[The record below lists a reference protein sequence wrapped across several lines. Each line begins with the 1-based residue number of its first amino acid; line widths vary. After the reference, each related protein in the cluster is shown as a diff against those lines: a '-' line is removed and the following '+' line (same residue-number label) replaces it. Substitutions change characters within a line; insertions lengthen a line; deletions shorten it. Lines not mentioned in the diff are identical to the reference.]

1 MSNLILEIKNLSHSY
16 DETNKIIQNINLEI
30 EKLDRVAIL
39 GPSGCGKST
48 LLRLIAGLEKPNLGQ
63 IVIDGTVVSTEKL
76 IEPPEKRK
84 IGLVVQEKAL
94 FPHLSVYDNIGFGI
108 KKNIDK
114 KTITNDLLELL
125 KIDSLKNK
133 YPHEI
138 SGGEQQRVAL
148 ARSLAPNPKLLMLDE
163 PFSALDKDL
172 KGVLYEEISQVFS
185 ERGST
190 ILLVTHDSQ
199 EAEIMTKKQM
209 KMEKGQFL

>member
-1 MSNLILEIKNLSHSY
+1 MSNLILEIKNLGHSY
-16 DETNKIIQNINLEI
+16 GETNQIIQNINLEI
-30 EKLDRVAIL
+30 EKSDRVAIL

>member
-16 DETNKIIQNINLEI
+16 GETNQVIQNINLEI
-30 EKLDRVAIL
+30 EKSDRVAIL

-63 IVIDGTVVSTEKL
+63 IVIDGTVVSTEKF

>member
-1 MSNLILEIKNLSHSY
+1 M
-16 DETNKIIQNINLEI
+16 
-30 EKLDRVAIL
+30 
-39 GPSGCGKST
+39 
-48 LLRLIAGLEKPNLGQ
+48 GQ
-63 IVIDGTVVSTEKL
+63 ITIDGTVVSTEKL
-76 IEPPEKRK
+76 IVPPEKRK

-125 KIDSLKNK
+125 KIESLKNK

>member
-16 DETNKIIQNINLEI
+16 GETNQVIQNINLEI
-30 EKLDRVAIL
+30 EKSDRVAIL

-63 IVIDGTVVSTEKL
+63 IVIDGTVVSTKKF

>member
-16 DETNKIIQNINLEI
+16 GEINPTIQNINLDIKKSERI
-30 EKLDRVAIL
+30 AIL

-48 LLRLIAGLEKPNLGQ
+48 LLRLIAGLEKPNKGQ
-63 IVIDGTVVSTEKL
+63 VVIDGMVVSSENE
-76 IEPPEKRK
+76 IVPPEKRN

-94 FPHLSVYDNIGFGI
+94 FPHLSVYDNICFGI
-108 KKNIDK
+108 KKNQDK
-114 KTITNDLLELL
+114 KTITSDLLQLL
-125 KIDSLKNK
+125 KIDLLKNK

-172 KGVLYEEISQVFS
+172 KDILYEEISEVFT

-190 ILLVTHDSQ
+190 ILLVTHDSN
-199 EAEIMTKKQM
+199 EAEVMTKKQM

>member
-16 DETNKIIQNINLEI
+16 GETDQIIQNINLEI
-30 EKLDRVAIL
+30 EKSDRVAIL

-63 IVIDGTVVSTEKL
+63 IVIDGTVVSTEKF

>member
-16 DETNKIIQNINLEI
+16 DETNQIIQNINLEI

-63 IVIDGTVVSTEKL
+63 ITIDGTVVSTEKL
-76 IEPPEKRK
+76 IVPPEKRK

>member
-16 DETNKIIQNINLEI
+16 GETNQIIQNINLEI
-30 EKLDRVAIL
+30 EKSDRVAIL

-63 IVIDGTVVSTEKL
+63 IVIDGTVVSTEKF

-199 EAEIMTKKQM
+199 EAEIMTKRQM
-209 KMEKGQFL
+209 KMEKGQLL

>member
-16 DETNKIIQNINLEI
+16 GETNQVIQNINLEI
-30 EKLDRVAIL
+30 EKSDRVAIL

-63 IVIDGTVVSTEKL
+63 IVIDGTVVSTEKF

-199 EAEIMTKKQM
+199 EAEIMTKRQM
-209 KMEKGQFL
+209 KMEKGQLL

>member
-1 MSNLILEIKNLSHSY
+1 MSNLILEIENLSHSY
-16 DETNKIIQNINLEI
+16 DETNQIIQNINLEI
-30 EKLDRVAIL
+30 QKSDRVAIL

-48 LLRLIAGLEKPNLGQ
+48 LLRLIAGLEKPNMGQ
-63 IVIDGTVVSTEKL
+63 ITIDGTVVSTEKL
-76 IEPPEKRK
+76 IVPPEKRK

-114 KTITNDLLELL
+114 KTVTNDLLELL